1 MKSMVH
7 HSEILCVYWLYFYD
21 ENLQR
26 GEEKIE
32 FFMRI
37 KIEKAKKKV
46 DRMSELNESDEK
58 LRFECSTSSLF
69 SSYFYTLLF
78 MFHAENEHL
87 LNVLQFTMNTRR
99 SKEEFWVKVE
109 IIFS

>member
-37 KIEKAKKKV
+37 KIEKAKKK
-46 DRMSELNESDEK
+46 
-58 LRFECSTSSLF
+58 
-69 SSYFYTLLF
+69 
-78 MFHAENEHL
+78 
-87 LNVLQFTMNTRR
+87 
-99 SKEEFWVKVE
+99 
-109 IIFS
+109 I